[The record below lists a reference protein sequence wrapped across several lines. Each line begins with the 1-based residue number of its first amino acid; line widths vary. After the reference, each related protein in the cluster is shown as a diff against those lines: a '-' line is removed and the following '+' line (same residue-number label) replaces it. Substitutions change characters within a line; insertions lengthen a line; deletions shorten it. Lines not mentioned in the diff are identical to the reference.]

1 MNELLDWNTVWKDTY
16 RRQAVYTKDY
26 AATLSVITA
35 LHGNNG
41 RISLC
46 ADVKFSVR
54 VNGAKSIFEVSLTPE
69 EMEQLADY
77 LTFAAEHQRE
87 LSKKLA
93 AHNAAA
99 EVIAEGQA
107 RQAEAA

>member
-1 MNELLDWNTVWKDTY
+1 MTELLDWQTVWKDTY
-16 RRQAVYTKDY
+16 RKQAVYTKDY
-26 AATLSVITA
+26 AASIGITTA
-35 LHGNNG
+35 LHGHNG
-41 RISLC
+41 KISLC
-46 ADVKFSVR
+46 ADVEFSVL
-54 VNGAKSIFEVSLTPE
+54 VNGATAKLEVSLTPE

-87 LSKKLA
+87 LARKLA

-99 EVIAEGQA
+99 EVIAEGEA

>member
-1 MNELLDWNTVWKDTY
+1 MKELLDWNTVWTDTY

-35 LHGNNG
+35 LHGHNG
-41 RISLC
+41 KISLC
-46 ADVKFSVR
+46 ADVEFSVR
-54 VNGAKSIFEVSLTPE
+54 HNGATAKLEVSLTPE

-77 LTFAAEHQRE
+77 LTFAADHQRE

-99 EVIAEGQA
+99 EVIAEGAA
-107 RQAEAA
+107 RQPEAA